1 MTRVLIVDDD
11 AELCELLREYLGHE
25 GFAVDCAGD
34 GVSGA
39 ERAVSGGFDIVV
51 LDVMLPGQSGLEALR
66 AIRRASEV
74 AVVMLTARGDE
85 VDRVLGLEL
94 GADDYLP
101 KPFSPRELV
110 ARMRAVLRRGRDRRA
125 DDARVLEQGDLRLDR
140 GARVVTRRGEEVVLT
155 GTEFALLDRLA
166 SHAGEVV
173 GRDDLFHDVLGR
185 RPTGFDRSLD
195 VHVSNL
201 RRKLGPLRG
210 GRERIKTVRGSGY
223 VYVTGEPGEPGQ
235 PGEPEQPGEPGQ
247 PGERGQAGEPGA

>member
-11 AELCELLREYLGHE
+11 AELCDLLREYLARE
-25 GFAVDCAGD
+25 GFGVDCAKD

-39 ERAVSGGFDIVV
+39 GRAVSGEFDIVV

-66 AIRRASEV
+66 AIRRTSEV
-74 AVVMLTARGDE
+74 PVVMLTARGDE

-101 KPFSPRELV
+101 KPFGPRELV

-125 DDARVLEQGDLRLDR
+125 DDGVRVLERGDLRVDR
-140 GARVVTRRGEEVVLT
+140 GARVATRGGEEVVLT

-166 SHAGEVV
+166 SHAGEIV

-185 RPTGFDRSLD
+185 RPTGLDRSLD

-201 RRKLGPLRG
+201 RRKLGPLPG

-223 VYVTGEPGEPGQ
+223 VYVLDDAGAGTG
-235 PGEPEQPGEPGQ
+235 
-247 PGERGQAGEPGA
+247 AGAGAGAAEE